1 MKWLVVS
8 GKYGYYTENHKEDT
22 EVHRGRDM
30 SCFEKIITLG
40 KFQELK
46 SQGYF
51 KDKKIV
57 FTNGCFDI
65 IHSGHVLYLEEAASL
80 GDILILGLN
89 SDSSVKKLKGDT
101 RPINNQHDRAV
112 VLAGL
117 SAVSFIIIFDENT
130 PYNLIKSVI
139 PNVLVKGGDWAVE
152 DIVGHDIVGQSG
164 GEVKSLLFKEGQ
176 STTSII
182 NKIGSGGACLR
193 P

>member
-1 MKWLVVS
+1 
-8 GKYGYYTENHKEDT
+8 
-22 EVHRGRDM
+22 M

-65 IHSGHVLYLEEAASL
+65 IHSGHVLYLEEAALL

-101 RPINNQHDRAV
+101 RPINNQHDRTV

-117 SAVSFIIIFDENT
+117 SAVSFIIIFDEET
-130 PYNLIKSVI
+130 PYNLIKSVV

-152 DIVGHDIVGQSG
+152 DIVGHDIVLQNG
-164 GEVKSLLFKEGQ
+164 GEVKSLLFQEGV
-176 STTSII
+176 STTSIVNRI
-182 NKIGSGGACLR
+182 KEG
-193 P
+193 